1 MTMIYLNHKDNKSPE
16 GQEENIMKLVAQSYE
31 VKEFIDGAVAQITDS
46 RKHKGY
52 LAKIVGTHPTYKLD
66 RKFVDTYE
74 VSGYKYADIKEDGL
88 YEFCTSKLNKDRYYL
103 LVDNDDITEIDYRQ
117 ALEILENMEEK

>member
-1 MTMIYLNHKDNKSPE
+1 MELIAKSH
-16 GQEENIMKLVAQSYE
+16 E
-31 VKEFIDGAVAQITDS
+31 VNGFIDGAVAQITDS

-103 LVDNDDITEIDYRQ
+103 WVNNDVITEVDYRQ
-117 ALEILENMEEK
+117 ALAIAENMEEE

>member
-1 MTMIYLNHKDNKSPE
+1 MELIAK
-16 GQEENIMKLVAQSYE
+16 SYE
-31 VKEFIDGAVAQITDS
+31 VNEFIEGKVAQITDS

-52 LAKIVGTHPTYKLD
+52 LAKIVGTHPTYKID

-88 YEFCTSKLNKDRYYL
+88 YEFCTSKANKDRYYL
-103 LVDNDDITEIDYRQ
+103 LVDNDAITEIDYRK
-117 ALEILENMEEK
+117 ALEIAEKMEEK

>member
-1 MTMIYLNHKDNKSPE
+1 
-16 GQEENIMKLVAQSYE
+16 MKLVANSSE
-31 VKEFIDGAVAQITDS
+31 VLGFIDGAVAQITDS

-74 VSGYKYADIKEDGL
+74 VSGCKYADINGDGL
-88 YEFCTSKLNKDRYYL
+88 YEFCTSKINKDRYYL
-103 LVDNDDITEIDYRQ
+103 VVENETITEVDYWT
-117 ALEILENMEEK
+117 ALEIAERG

>member
-1 MTMIYLNHKDNKSPE
+1 
-16 GQEENIMKLVAQSYE
+16 MKLVANSHE
-31 VKEFIDGAVAQITDS
+31 VNGFIDGAVAQITDS

-74 VSGYKYADIKEDGL
+74 VSGYKYSDIKEDGL
-88 YEFCTSKLNKDRYYL
+88 YEFCTSKVNKDRYYL
-103 LVDNDDITEIDYRQ
+103 LVDNDVITEIDYRQ
-117 ALEILENMEEK
+117 ALEIAEKIEEK

>member
-1 MTMIYLNHKDNKSPE
+1 
-16 GQEENIMKLVAQSYE
+16 MKLIAKSYE
-31 VKEFIDGAVAQITDS
+31 VNEFIEGKVAQITDS

-52 LAKIVGTHPTYKLD
+52 LAKIVGTHPAYKLD

-88 YEFCTSKLNKDRYYL
+88 YEFCTSKVNKDRYYL
-103 LVDNDDITEIDYRQ
+103 LVDNDVITEIDYRQ
-117 ALEILENMEEK
+117 ALEIVENMEGK

>member
-1 MTMIYLNHKDNKSPE
+1 
-16 GQEENIMKLVAQSYE
+16 MKLVAESHE
-31 VKEFIDGAVAQITDS
+31 VNGFIDGAVAQITDS

-88 YEFCTSKLNKDRYYL
+88 YEFCTSKINKDRYYL
-103 LVDNDDITEIDYRQ
+103 LVDNDVITEIDYRQ
-117 ALEILENMEEK
+117 ALEIAEKMEEK

>member
-1 MTMIYLNHKDNKSPE
+1 
-16 GQEENIMKLVAQSYE
+16 MKLIAKSHE
-31 VKEFIDGAVAQITDS
+31 VKGFIDGAVAQIIDT

-52 LAKIVGTHPTYKLD
+52 LAKIVGTHPIYKLD

-103 LVDNDDITEIDYRQ
+103 WVNNDVITEIDYRQ
-117 ALEILENMEEK
+117 ALAIAENMEEK